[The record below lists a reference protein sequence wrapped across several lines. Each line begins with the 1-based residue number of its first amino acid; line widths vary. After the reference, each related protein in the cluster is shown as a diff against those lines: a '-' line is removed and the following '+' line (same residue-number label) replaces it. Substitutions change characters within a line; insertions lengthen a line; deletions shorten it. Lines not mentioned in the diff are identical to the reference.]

1 MAYVVTATPDQVD
14 LFGKASDQ
22 LNKAKKVRDDL
33 VKRVFIPSSDNG
45 NTHWAGSHYQITASE
60 RRVNRFDLPTLIE
73 KLQERGIED
82 ANALV
87 ESCQKD
93 SISVSFRST
102 VLVGRLALQLAEATS

>member
-33 VKRVFIPSSDNG
+33 VKRIFLPSSHDG
-45 NTHWAGSHYQITASE
+45 NTHWAGAHYQITASE
-60 RRVNRFDLPTLIE
+60 RRVNRFDVETLIS
-73 KLQERGIED
+73 KLQERGIDD

-102 VLVGRLALQLAEATS
+102 VLIGRLAMQLAQATS

>member
-1 MAYVVTATPDQVD
+1 MAYVITATPDQVD

-22 LNKAKKVRDDL
+22 LSKAKKVRDDL
-33 VKRVFIPSSDNG
+33 VKRIFLPSSNNG
-45 NTHWAGSHYQITASE
+45 NTHWSGSHYQVTGSE
-60 RRVNRFDLPTLIE
+60 RRVNRFDLQTLIN
-73 KLQERGIED
+73 KLQERGVED

-102 VLVGRLALQLAEATS
+102 VLVGRLALQLAEASS